1 MRLPSCIAIPAL
13 LAWASGL
20 AGAQALSDPTRPPSS
35 LYTAAQ
41 AGPARAQG
49 GLVLESVLISEN
61 FRSAIISGEHVMLGQ
76 KIGDLRLVRVG
87 ETEVV
92 LLEGGER
99 KTLKLFPGVE
109 KRPAGSGRRPDSAR

>member
-1 MRLPSCIAIPAL
+1 M
-13 LAWASGL
+13 
-20 AGAQALSDPTRPPSS
+20 
-35 LYTAAQ
+35 
-41 AGPARAQG
+41 
-49 GLVLESVLISEN
+49 LESVLISEN

>member
-1 MRLPSCIAIPAL
+1 MRLPSCIATATL
-13 LAWASGL
+13 LAWAGGL
-20 AGAQALSDPTRPPSS
+20 ACAQALSDPTRPPSS
-35 LYTAAQ
+35 FYTVAQ
-41 AGPARAQG
+41 AGPGRAQG
-49 GLVLESVLISEN
+49 GLVLESVLISES

-76 KIGDLRLVRVG
+76 KIGELRLVRVG

-109 KRPAGSGRRPDSAR
+109 KRPAGSSRGPDARR